1 MTNLYPIVLDLE
13 TKRTFREQSDPA
25 KLGITVVGIYD
36 FEKEKE
42 VAFFENDISSLL
54 RIVEKASMIIGYN
67 IIGFDIP
74 VLQSYYHGVLSEIPM
89 LDICEEIRLKIGK
102 RVGLA
107 DVAKA
112 TLNKGKSGHG
122 LKAIELYKEG
132 KLDELRDYC
141 LDDVRITKE
150 IFDYGVKWKEIFIPD
165 GATKRRI
172 QVNWSLKME
181 SKKTDSI
188 NLGLPF

>member
-42 VAFFENDISSLL
+42 MAFFENDLSSLL

-74 VLQSYYHGVLSEIPM
+74 VLQSY
-89 LDICEEIRLKIGK
+89 
-102 RVGLA
+102 
-107 DVAKA
+107 
-112 TLNKGKSGHG
+112 
-122 LKAIELYKEG
+122 
-132 KLDELRDYC
+132 
-141 LDDVRITKE
+141 
-150 IFDYGVKWKEIFIPD
+150 
-165 GATKRRI
+165 
-172 QVNWSLKME
+172 
-181 SKKTDSI
+181 
-188 NLGLPF
+188 